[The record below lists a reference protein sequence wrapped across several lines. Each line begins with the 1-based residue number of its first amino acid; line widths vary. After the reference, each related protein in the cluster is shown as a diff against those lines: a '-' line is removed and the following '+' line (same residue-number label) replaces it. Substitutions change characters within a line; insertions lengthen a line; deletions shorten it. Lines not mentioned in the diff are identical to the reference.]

1 MKEIYNFIKSLSS
14 DYEKPTLQCDTTSL
28 KKCYAEATEIRNSDD
43 NTAES
48 LKPKTTGT
56 QTINGEGEHYSK
68 RPTTPERKTY
78 KESFSSSSESES
90 PPLCSHLWVPHTT
103 SGSSSLK
110 PVRKSTSVAFDNE
123 CSSSSSESVNEEIK
137 SASACSHSLVQS
149 TNSSS
154 ESTRNG
160 TPETSDYEWTSTSS
174 ESLNEKIKSAQSCS
188 YSLELNTTPSS
199 SSSESTRNG
208 TLATSGRNVGMKRN
222 ECRSSDGDK
231 FDQIGKVGSVKSNSR
246 KGSRKE
252 RQNGNKS
259 VRKRSQNSVKPKKT
273 TVRKSSSGADT
284 IRNGQVSQKKSRAK
298 LTKSLIMEPTT
309 SPAQSNQKATTSSS
323 SLPTV
328 RTTLNNSSSYRQS
341 IWNISKKLTEDL
353 DQSEEENFEKVDKST
368 SEISTLGYVSCLS
381 DLIARIL
388 QESKCSLQGPVTKTR
403 EKYNVIETIN
413 NEKSNVCDA
422 YLHELPRS
430 SSSAISSIITEVIQK
445 TSNDIPDKP
454 RNTTS
459 NYTEKDCINSSLVEE
474 ESSNFPLT
482 AKLNSLN
489 KARDSQIVVE
499 QTSSNDQ
506 QRRPLRVSSLSSS
519 QGSLDIPILLNS
531 TVLAEIV
538 DRVIEKTSAELMANV
553 KMSSI
558 PSQDVPHD
566 EIVRE
571 IVTDVLRSVLSD
583 VNTELSKSGS
593 SVVDC
598 HVSDTALFK
607 HRKGDTR
614 TEETGTHTQSA
625 TSKLDTNKGD
635 TDKAK
640 GVKKRISQA
649 LENVAMKLAKK
660 NLMKACTQWIKEKTS
675 GCCCCPSFRKC
686 RSTKMNDA
694 EEPVDVIEESLSGG
708 GWTSSGS
715 SVTILDRRTPGSRR
729 TPSNV
734 TLSSSTSSDP
744 PPEIKRSKP
753 KFRRKKKSNPR
764 GKS

>member
-1 MKEIYNFIKSLSS
+1 
-14 DYEKPTLQCDTTSL
+14 
-28 KKCYAEATEIRNSDD
+28 
-43 NTAES
+43 
-48 LKPKTTGT
+48 
-56 QTINGEGEHYSK
+56 
-68 RPTTPERKTY
+68 
-78 KESFSSSSESES
+78 
-90 PPLCSHLWVPHTT
+90 
-103 SGSSSLK
+103 
-110 PVRKSTSVAFDNE
+110 
-123 CSSSSSESVNEEIK
+123 
-137 SASACSHSLVQS
+137 
-149 TNSSS
+149 
-154 ESTRNG
+154 
-160 TPETSDYEWTSTSS
+160 
-174 ESLNEKIKSAQSCS
+174 
-188 YSLELNTTPSS
+188 
-199 SSSESTRNG
+199 
-208 TLATSGRNVGMKRN
+208 MKRN

-252 RQNGNKS
+252 SQNGNKS

-341 IWNISKKLTEDL
+341 IWNISKKITEDL

-368 SEISTLGYVSCLS
+368 PEISTLGYVSCLS

-388 QESKCSLQGPVTKTR
+388 QESKCSLEGPVTKTR
-403 EKYNVIETIN
+403 EKYNVIETKN

-445 TSNDIPDKP
+445 TSNDIPYKP
-454 RNTTS
+454 RNTTP
-459 NYTEKDCINSSLVEE
+459 NFTEKDCINSSLVEE

-482 AKLNSLN
+482 AKINSLN

-519 QGSLDIPILLNS
+519 LGSLDIPILLNS

-558 PSQDVPHD
+558 PSRDVPHD

-571 IVTDVLRSVLSD
+571 IVTDVLRSVFSD
-583 VNTELSKSGS
+583 VKTELSKSGS

-598 HVSDTALFK
+598 HVSHTALFK

-614 TEETGTHTQSA
+614 TAETGTHTQSA

-635 TDKAK
+635 TDKPK
-640 GVKKRISQA
+640 GVKKTSQ
-649 LENVAMKLAKK
+649 
-660 NLMKACTQWIKEKTS
+660 
-675 GCCCCPSFRKC
+675 PS
-686 RSTKMNDA
+686 S
-694 EEPVDVIEESLSGG
+694 
-708 GWTSSGS
+708 
-715 SVTILDRRTPGSRR
+715 
-729 TPSNV
+729 
-734 TLSSSTSSDP
+734 
-744 PPEIKRSKP
+744 
-753 KFRRKKKSNPR
+753 
-764 GKS
+764 